1 MKYIFTIILFSSCF
15 CVKAQTANI
24 ISVEQKDQKI
34 YITYDLLNDT
44 IVCGLSLY
52 FKSSEKKTN
61 WVGPLKEISGDIDFQ
76 YPGKNKLIV
85 WDVLSEMD
93 GFVGDFQ
100 FKLQEKDIPEIQ
112 AEFPGGNGEL
122 YKYLEE
128 QVEYPK
134 YAKKKGIQGEVFV
147 QFIVYN
153 DGTIKDIEVVKGIHK
168 TLNNEAIR
176 VIQSMPKWKPGKQCE
191 KAVNSSFTIP
201 ISFQIENYKPK
212 NYGPILVVTASI
224 VVGVVLGILTS
235 Y

>member
-100 FKLQEKDIPEIQ
+100 FKLQEL
-112 AEFPGGNGEL
+112 NL
-122 YKYLEE
+122 YSKPDER
-128 QVEYPK
+128 
-134 YAKKKGIQGEVFV
+134 
-147 QFIVYN
+147 
-153 DGTIKDIEVVKGIHK
+153 TI
-168 TLNNEAIR
+168 
-176 VIQSMPKWKPGKQCE
+176 
-191 KAVNSSFTIP
+191 
-201 ISFQIENYKPK
+201 
-212 NYGPILVVTASI
+212 
-224 VVGVVLGILTS
+224 
-235 Y
+235 